1 MRTQHRLIAL
11 VSLFLVGILVIPAV
25 ALAEADPTTSPSPGE
40 VRLHSPYLGV
50 SVEPGETADFDLEV
64 TGPEGE
70 VVSLALVGVPDGW
83 TANIRGGGFIVD
95 RILISSEV
103 NQRLRLE
110 VDVPA
115 DAALGTYQFGVVATG
130 ESGSDRLDFNLNVSA
145 AVGGGVFLTTDFP
158 VLSGPSDTSFSFSL
172 ELENDTP
179 DEIQFGLEGQGP
191 PGWIVEVRPSGQQ
204 RASTLTLAGGDSRR
218 ISVSVDPPDF
228 AAAGTYPILVTISGG
243 GETVTQELAVEITG
257 SFDIALVTPDERL
270 NLEVEAGKTTEV
282 TLSVVNQGTAPLRN
296 VALSAI
302 PPRGWDV
309 AFSPSEMD
317 IIEPGESVPVTVT
330 VTPAE
335 NAIAGDYRM
344 RVTARTAEVTDRVEI
359 RTTVKTSAVWGLVGV
374 GIIVVALG
382 ALTLVFR
389 QFGRR

>member
-1 MRTQHRLIAL
+1 MRNRHRLFAL
-11 VSLFLVGILVIPAV
+11 VALPLIGVLALPAM
-25 ALAEADPTTSPSPGE
+25 ALAQENTGTASTSE

-70 VVSLALVGVPDGW
+70 MVSLSVVGVPDGW

-95 RILISSEV
+95 RILISPVVSR
-103 NQRLRLE
+103 RLRLE
-110 VDVPA
+110 VDVPSEAA
-115 DAALGTYQFGVVATG
+115 DGTYQLSVIAEG
-130 ESGSDRLDFNLNVSA
+130 ESSSDRLDFSVTVSQEA
-145 AVGGGVFLTTDFP
+145 GGGVFLTVDFP

-191 PGWIVEVRPSGQQ
+191 AGWIVEVRPSGQQ
-204 RASTLTLAGGDSRR
+204 RASTLTLSGGESRR

-228 AAAGTYPILVTISGG
+228 SPAGIYPIVVTISGG
-243 GETVTQELAVEITG
+243 GETITQELAVEITG

-270 NLEVEAGKTTEV
+270 NLEVQAGETTEM

-296 VALSAI
+296 VSLSAI

-309 AFSPSEMD
+309 TFSPEEID
-317 IIEPGESVPVTVT
+317 LIEPGDAVQVTVS

-335 NAIAGDYRM
+335 NAISGDYRM

-382 ALTLVFR
+382 ALTMIFR